1 MSLPEHD
8 DEHRH
13 NDYPVTGWPVPILA
27 EIDRRG
33 ARGLLADLAVA
44 GALARQA
51 AYIVAIDAD
60 IDQPAPFLAR
70 LGIRT
75 TGAAG
80 VGEALRTRQARDL
93 IAATYAVAPD
103 AVPTGFLRALLRI
116 EEFDSDKPGFDAF
129 IHCQSYR
136 RLFDIFSTE
145 RHGRK
150 ANALRYCGP
159 LRSSHVH
166 AAEHLHPA
174 LVYPEI
180 VATMDTAAHVVRV
193 NALLDLIRA
202 SVSMITEDEISR
214 TLRESLCG
222 GGILERFARRV
233 LEKADCL
240 PEPPL
245 PLCDDLRPLRTAG
258 EITDFGRRMGNCA
271 GTKIFEIVLGLLYV
285 YEARHVLGDGS
296 VVPLAISLTPLTS
309 GVWLV
314 GDVTMRRNRR
324 PPAHVLRAV
333 LGRLQDLGAVV
344 SGPSLTAPYRRD
356 VARLLG
362 MRMWGS
368 IDDCLRPE
376 IDQEEEL
383 DAVEAL
389 MAEIGEAA

>member
-1 MSLPEHD
+1 MSLPERE

-13 NDYPVTGWPVPILA
+13 NDYPVTGWPAPILA
-27 EIDRRG
+27 DIDRRG
-33 ARGLLADLAVA
+33 AHGLLADLSVA

-60 IDQPAPFLAR
+60 IDQPEAFLDR

-75 TGAAG
+75 AGAAG

-93 IAATYAVAPD
+93 IAATYAVAPHD
-103 AVPTGFLRALLRI
+103 VPGGFLRALLRI
-116 EEFDSDKPGFDAF
+116 EEFDSDKPGFDALVR
-129 IHCQSYR
+129 CETYR
-136 RLFDIFSTE
+136 RLFEILAEKNS
-145 RHGRK
+145 RK

-159 LRSSHVH
+159 LRSSHIH
-166 AAEHLHPA
+166 AAEHLAPA

-180 VATMDTAAHVVRV
+180 VASMDTAAHVVRA
-193 NALLDLIRA
+193 NALLDLIRTT
-202 SVSMITEDEISR
+202 VSMISEDEISR

-222 GGILERFARRV
+222 GGVLEKFARRV
-233 LEKADCL
+233 LEKADRL

-245 PLCDDLRPLRTAG
+245 PLCDDLRPLRTAA

-285 YEARHVLGDGS
+285 YETRHVLGDGS
-296 VVPLAISLTPLTS
+296 VVPLAISLTPLTH
-309 GVWLV
+309 GQWVV
-314 GDVTMRRNRR
+314 DDVTMRRNCR

-344 SGPSLTAPYRRD
+344 SGPSLTAPYRQD

-362 MRMWGS
+362 IRSWSS
-368 IDDCLRPE
+368 IDDCLRAE
-376 IDQEEEL
+376 VDHEEEV

>member
-27 EIDRRG
+27 DIDRRG

-136 RLFDIFSTE
+136 WLFDIFSTE

-222 GGILERFARRV
+222 GGILERFARRI

-245 PLCDDLRPLRTAG
+245 PLCDDLRPLRTAA

-271 GTKIFEIVLGLLYV
+271 GTKIFEIVLGLFYV

-296 VVPLAISLTPLTS
+296 VVPLAISLTPLTN

-376 IDQEEEL
+376 IDHDEES
-383 DAVEAL
+383 DAAEAL